1 MIVPPICSSVIFW
14 PIRKQNLTPKEHP
27 LAFMGDTYTRRVLSR
42 IRCGINICNVGL
54 VTALLTLAF
63 TVSAATDPTLDPV
76 QISANAA
83 NLLIKKDVAWIALFI
98 AGLSIFGM
106 IAMGKFMKE
115 MHVEYMK
122 QQAEWMKS
130 VATLTAEVHAANE
143 SRKR

>member
-1 MIVPPICSSVIFW
+1 
-14 PIRKQNLTPKEHP
+14 
-27 LAFMGDTYTRRVLSR
+27 MGDTYTRRVISR
-42 IRCGINICNVGL
+42 VRCGINICNVGL

-63 TVSAATDPTLDPV
+63 TVSAATDPSLDPV